1 MPDAAAKEVQLERA
15 LAALPAALVAYSG
28 GVDSTYLL
36 AVAQRALGARAR
48 AVIADSP
55 SLPRATLAAARAF
68 CTGRGIDLAVVA
80 TAELDDP
87 AYAANDGERCW
98 HCKSHLMEAL
108 HALAAAAAPGTVAL
122 LGAIADDLG
131 DHRPGMRAAREHGA
145 RFPLAELGFA
155 KAEVR
160 ERSRALGLPTADQP
174 AQPCLSS
181 RVPYGEPVTAEGL
194 AMVEQA
200 EAALRHLGFA
210 ACRARHHQVGGGRGW
225 LCRVEVPDSELPRLV
240 ELRRTVVPALE
251 RLGYLFV
258 AVDLAGFASGGFNRL
273 LSAEERS
280 R

>member
-1 MPDAAAKEVQLERA
+1 MPDAAAKEVELERA

-36 AVAQRALGARAR
+36 AVAQRALGARVR

-68 CTGRGIDLAVVA
+68 CAGRGIDLAVAA

-181 RVPYGEPVTAEGL
+181 RVPYGEEVTAAGL
-194 AMVEQA
+194 AMIEQA

-225 LCRVEVPDSELPRLV
+225 LCRIEVPEAELARLV

>member
-1 MPDAAAKEVQLERA
+1 MPDAAAKEMELERA
-15 LAALPAALVAYSG
+15 LAALPAVLVAYSG

-36 AVAQRALGARAR
+36 AVAQRALGARVR

-68 CTGRGIDLAVVA
+68 CAGRGIDLAVVA

-273 LSAEERS
+273 LSAEERN

>member
-1 MPDAAAKEVQLERA
+1 MPEAAAKEVELERA

-36 AVAQRALGARAR
+36 AVAQRALGARVR

-68 CTGRGIDLAVVA
+68 CAGRGLDLAVVA

-108 HALAAAAAPGTVAL
+108 HALAGAAAPGTVAL

-131 DHRPGMRAAREHGA
+131 DHRPGMRAARERGA
-145 RFPLAELGFA
+145 RFPLAELGFT
-155 KAEVR
+155 KPEVR

-181 RVPYGEPVTAEGL
+181 RVPYGEAVTAEGL

-225 LCRVEVPDSELPRLV
+225 LCRIEVPEAELARLV